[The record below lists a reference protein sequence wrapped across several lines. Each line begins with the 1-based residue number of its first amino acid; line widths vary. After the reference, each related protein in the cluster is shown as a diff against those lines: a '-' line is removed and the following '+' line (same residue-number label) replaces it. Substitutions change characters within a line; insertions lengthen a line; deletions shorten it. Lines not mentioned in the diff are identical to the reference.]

1 VNGTK
6 QYSKF
11 QLFVITYLSA
21 RELIENPKALREA
34 ENRVRMSIQEFS
46 EILPGN
52 DDKIFSELWKLDEDR
67 ILHDVGIVGICQQM
81 E

>member
-1 VNGTK
+1 MMNGTK

-46 EILPGN
+46 RVHREKFFPAMMTKFLVNSG
-52 DDKIFSELWKLDEDR
+52 S
-67 ILHDVGIVGICQQM
+67 
-81 E
+81 